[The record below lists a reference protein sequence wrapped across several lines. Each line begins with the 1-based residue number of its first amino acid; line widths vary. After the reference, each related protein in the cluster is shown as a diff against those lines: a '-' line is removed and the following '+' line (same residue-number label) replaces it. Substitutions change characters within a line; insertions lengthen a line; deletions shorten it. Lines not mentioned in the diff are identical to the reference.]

1 VHQISLFMK
10 NSRGGK
16 GDKTPAD
23 NLQSACKFQCKLYCR
38 VLIYVRI
45 TCGYLSSFVFILLL
59 LLGNSNYTDC
69 TVYCSHGLNYGPQQ
83 ENVIIS
89 GTLKT

>member
-1 VHQISLFMK
+1 M
-10 NSRGGK
+10 
-16 GDKTPAD
+16 
-23 NLQSACKFQCKLYCR
+23 
-38 VLIYVRI
+38 LIYVRI

-59 LLGNSNYTDC
+59 LLGNGNYTDC
-69 TVYCSHGLNYGPQQ
+69 TVYSSHGFHYGPQQ